1 MKRLLLSIL
10 VLGLLSACGNGG
22 IGGFFSGLFSS
33 EKEAPERTPARIIK
47 PAEEGGEQEKQATTL
62 DGTAQ
67 EKSVKENTQ
76 APQGAAEQKASSEKD
91 PAPSRKT
98 ASVQA
103 PSKEPPK
110 SASEEKA
117 PAESPVPV
125 KKEAAPEK
133 KIVEVYR
140 YQDHSKTD
148 PFLSPGDLSREK
160 GGKLNTTL
168 SGSREGEIDFSKFA
182 FKATI
187 QYGVEHV
194 AVLEDS
200 AGKGII
206 LRVGEV
212 FGGAKV
218 ISIDSE
224 RLVLRRLTV
233 KNEDQ
238 SREIVLQRVKPEG
251 GNQ

>member
-1 MKRLLLSIL
+1 MKRLLLYIL

-33 EKEAPERTPARIIK
+33 GEDSPERAPARIVK
-47 PAEEGGEQEKQATTL
+47 PAEEATEQEKPATTL
-62 DGTAQ
+62 DGSAQ
-67 EKSVKENTQ
+67 KSPAEEKPES
-76 APQGAAEQKASSEKD
+76 AAKTTGQKASPDKASPPPEKPAATQTPPKESEK
-91 PAPSRKT
+91 K
-98 ASVQA
+98 
-103 PSKEPPK
+103 
-110 SASEEKA
+110 ASEIKA
-117 PAESPVPV
+117 PAESPVPE
-125 KKEAAPEK
+125 KKEAEPEK
-133 KIVEVYR
+133 EAPVVYR

-160 GGKLNTTL
+160 GGKLNVTL
-168 SGSREGEIDFSKFA
+168 SGSREGEIDFSKFS

-187 QYGVEHV
+187 QYGAEHV